1 MSDVSEL
8 DGGSRSILSVVE
20 RSAQFKR
27 GPPPLPRKLIWI
39 AIAIL
44 AVLGV
49 GGAFADS
56 SFNVLP
62 SSPPKT
68 NVHDAKKVPRT
79 LAQFVDVHVLARR
92 PAPPVELVDESGR
105 TFALGA
111 LRGKAVAI
119 SFLDPRCRDICP
131 VESVEFRDA
140 AGDLGAARS
149 KVAFV
154 IIDAN
159 PRDLGVAA
167 ARSGFSRAGLSSL
180 PDAYFLAGTL
190 SQLDGI
196 WKAYGV
202 TVEYAPVDRSARP
215 HECDRCRRSSW
226 PPRICTRALRERV
239 AVGDFHLGGGA
250 DAALRVR
257 DCPLS
262 RGSVAVTEK
271 LEMDAFAASLYGD
284 RVAPTRRDRWLRF
297 RRVGLPLLAVVLIIV
312 AVAVATD
319 LPHNESL
326 AGERSSASYLI
337 TLVNG
342 YIEPC
347 A

>member
-8 DGGSRSILSVVE
+8 DGGSRSILSAEE

-159 PRDLGVAA
+159 PRDLGAAA

-202 TVEYAPVDRSARP
+202 TVEYAPSTGQLGHTNVIDVVDPAGRLEYALEPFGNESPSGTFTLAAAQM
-215 HECDRCRRSSW
+215 RRFGSG
-226 PPRICTRALRERV
+226 IAHYLEEALR
-239 AVGDFHLGGGA
+239 
-250 DAALRVR
+250 
-257 DCPLS
+257 
-262 RGSVAVTEK
+262 
-271 LEMDAFAASLYGD
+271 
-284 RVAPTRRDRWLRF
+284 
-297 RRVGLPLLAVVLIIV
+297 
-312 AVAVATD
+312 
-319 LPHNESL
+319 
-326 AGERSSASYLI
+326 
-337 TLVNG
+337 
-342 YIEPC
+342 
-347 A
+347 